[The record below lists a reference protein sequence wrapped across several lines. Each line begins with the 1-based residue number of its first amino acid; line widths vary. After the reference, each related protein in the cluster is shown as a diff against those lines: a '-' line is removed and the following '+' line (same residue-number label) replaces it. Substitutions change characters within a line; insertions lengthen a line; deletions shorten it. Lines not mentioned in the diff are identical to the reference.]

1 MRHASLRL
9 PEIPGK
15 PVTRRA
21 VLAGGAAAFLA
32 AACGAPQGLHT
43 TANGKQAITVLAFRA
58 PSLGAFLPA
67 VIKAKGFDD
76 AQGLHID
83 FAYTTPD
90 NYNTEFASGH
100 YQVGASAALLSE
112 ALRRERQVDVT
123 YLFNLFDY
131 FTAVVTSDPGIHT
144 VTDLRGH
151 SLAAATGTTNHAMF
165 QWFAQQAGLDLHDA
179 ELINQTTAGLSTMA
193 LIGRADAVEI
203 WEPSYS
209 SLVAAR
215 PAIRTLDIGLGQWQR
230 RFGTGQI
237 PYLGLAAHTDWAK
250 ANPGA
255 VATLYRIYSTAAQ
268 WTTANPAAAAQI
280 IAKATPRGKAG
291 TLTKLIKDQS
301 RLRLHVAPAAQ
312 LASGIEAVFEAG
324 RETGYLKQTPPANLV
339 YQEL

>member
-1 MRHASLRL
+1 MRHASFRL
-9 PEIPGK
+9 PEK
-15 PVTRRA
+15 PVSRRT
-21 VLAGGAAAFLA
+21 VLAGGAATVLTA

-43 TANGKQAITVLAFRA
+43 AADGKQAITVLAFRA

-67 VIKAKGFDD
+67 VIKAQRFDD
-76 AQGLHID
+76 AHGLHLD

-131 FTAVVTSDPGIHT
+131 FTAVVTSDPGIRAI
-144 VTDLRGH
+144 TDLRGH

-165 QWFAQQAGLDLHDA
+165 QWFAKQAGLDLHDA
-179 ELINQTTAGLSTMA
+179 DLINQTTAGLSTMA

-203 WEPSYS
+203 WEPAYS
-209 SLVAAR
+209 SLVATR
-215 PAIRTLDIGLGQWQR
+215 PDIRTLDIGLAQWQR

-237 PYLGLAAHTDWAK
+237 PYLGLAAHTDWAR
-250 ANPGA
+250 ANPG
-255 VATLYRIYSTAAQ
+255 VVDTLYRIYSTAAA
-268 WTTANPAAAAQI
+268 WTTANPDAAARV
-280 IAKATPRGKAG
+280 IAKATPRGKVGPLA
-291 TLTKLIKDQS
+291 KLIKDQN
-301 RLRLHVAPAAQ
+301 RLRLHVAPAAR
-312 LASGIEAVFEAG
+312 LRSGIDAVFQAG
-324 RETGYLKQTPPANLV
+324 RETGYLTQTPPANLV

>member
-1 MRHASLRL
+1 MRHVSFSL
-9 PEIPGK
+9 PGK
-15 PVTRRA
+15 PVSRRA
-21 VLAGGAAAFLA
+21 ALAGGAAALLTT
-32 AACGAPQGLHT
+32 ACGAPQGLHT
-43 TANGKQAITVLAFRA
+43 VNGKQTITVLAFRA

-67 VIKAKGFDD
+67 VIKAKRFDD
-76 AQGLHID
+76 AHGLHID
-83 FAYTTPD
+83 FAYATPD

-131 FTAVVTSDPGIHT
+131 FTAVVTSDPSLHT
-144 VTDLRGH
+144 LTDLRGH

-165 QWFAQQAGLDLHDA
+165 EWFARQGGLDLHDA

-193 LIGRADAVEI
+193 LIGRANAVEI
-203 WEPSYS
+203 WEPAYS
-209 SLVAAR
+209 SLVATR
-215 PAIRTLDIGLGQWQR
+215 PDIRTLDIGLGEWQR

-237 PYLGLAAHTDWAK
+237 PYLGLAAHSDWAK

-268 WTTANPAAAAQI
+268 WTTANPDAAAAI

-291 TLTKLIKDQS
+291 PLAKLIEDPS
-301 RLRLHVAPAAQ
+301 RLRLHLAPAAQ
-312 LASGIEAVFEAG
+312 LATGIEAVLEAG
-324 RETGYLKQTPPANLV
+324 RETGYLTDTPPANLV